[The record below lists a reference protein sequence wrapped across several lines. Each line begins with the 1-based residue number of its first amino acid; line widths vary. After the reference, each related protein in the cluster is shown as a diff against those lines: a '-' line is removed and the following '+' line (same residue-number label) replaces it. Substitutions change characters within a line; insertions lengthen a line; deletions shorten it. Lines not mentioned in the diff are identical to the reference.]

1 MSGDPVTIATWVWS
15 GTARQYGLRHAEIL
29 ARSLRHHM
37 AVPFRLVVFA
47 DEEGLIPGSEVMP
60 IPAGARSVAHVKTPE
75 RASFPSSYRRLW
87 LFSPEAVEV
96 APVVLMVDVDVV
108 VTGDWSHLWA
118 HQSEAD
124 FMGWRP
130 GQLWGSQENRVGGGV
145 WRLRTGTHLEVW
157 SEFVRDP
164 AAAIKAARGAGY
176 RGSDQAWISYKLASK
191 VPVWPNEAG
200 IRSVRDFNRDRRD
213 AVVGSIPEGTCMVHF
228 NGALKPWE
236 AAAPQWHPWLSDI
249 GYRVVAA

>member
-1 MSGDPVTIATWVWS
+1 MTEPRTIVTWVWS
-15 GTARQYGLRHAEIL
+15 GSGRDYGLRHAAIL
-29 ARSLRHHM
+29 AEHLGRHM
-37 AVPFRLVVFA
+37 VGPFRLVVFS
-47 DEEGLIPGSEVMP
+47 DEPGEVPGAEVRP
-60 IPAGARSVAHVKTPE
+60 IPEGAQRVAHVRTPE
-75 RASFPSSYRRLW
+75 GGSFPSSYRRLW
-87 LFSPEAVEV
+87 LFSEEAREV

-118 HQSEAD
+118 HEPEAD

-145 WRLRTGTHLEVW
+145 WRLRTGTHPEVW

-164 AAAIKAARGAGY
+164 AEAIKAARGAGY
-176 RGSDQAWISYKLASK
+176 RGSDQAWISHKLAGN
-191 VPVWPNEAG
+191 VPVWPSEVG
-200 IRSVRDFNRDRRD
+200 IRSVRDFNRDRRGS
-213 AVVGSIPEGTCMVHF
+213 VVESIPDGTCMVHF

-236 AAAPQWHPWLSDI
+236 PSAPQWHPWLSDI